1 LLVLLCSAALLNGL
15 GENEKKAGQM
25 PESEN
30 VKPNGETTGGDAV
43 PRLVQVSGRVR
54 LVGSGI
60 FSELVISG
68 EDREWFIR
76 KDEQS
81 KLFEYQQSFVTVE
94 GTETYTDLTFANG
107 LPAGRRYTLKNIK
120 VMSIEPP
127 GGSEE

>member
-1 LLVLLCSAALLNGL
+1 MLLCSAALLDGL
-15 GENEKKAGQM
+15 GENEKKTGQM

-30 VKPNGETTGGDAV
+30 VKPNGKSTGGDTV
-43 PRLVQVSGRVR
+43 PQLVRVSGRVR

-68 EDREWFIR
+68 EDREWFIS

-81 KLFEYQQSFVTVE
+81 KLFEYQQRLVTVE

-107 LPAGRRYTLKNIK
+107 LPAGRRYTLKNLKI
-120 VMSIEPP
+120 INIDR
-127 GGSEE
+127 